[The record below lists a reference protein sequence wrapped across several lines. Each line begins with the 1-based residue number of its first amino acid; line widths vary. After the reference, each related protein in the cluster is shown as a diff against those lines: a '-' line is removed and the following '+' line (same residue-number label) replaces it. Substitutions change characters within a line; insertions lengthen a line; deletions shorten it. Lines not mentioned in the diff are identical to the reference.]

1 MEHAGVSGLAFQW
14 RQHRE
19 VAVHELSLCRAIA
32 GIAKQHAQGRPVRR
46 IGLRVGELRQVVP
59 DTLVYCWS
67 IVSEHHGLAG
77 SVLDVESVPARITCR
92 ACTHSRPLT
101 QPLLLCEECGSD
113 DVTVD
118 SGEEFLVTTL
128 DLAEV

>member
-1 MEHAGVSGLAFQW
+1 
-14 RQHRE
+14 
-19 VAVHELSLCRAIA
+19 VHELSLCRAIA
-32 GIAKQHAQGRPVRR
+32 GIAKQHAQGRPVQR

-59 DTLVYCWS
+59 DTLVFCWS

-92 ACTHSRPLT
+92 ACAHSQALEHPLMR
-101 QPLLLCEECGSD
+101 CDECGSD
-113 DVTVD
+113 EVTVD
-118 SGEEFLVTTL
+118 SGEEFLLTTL